1 MAGIEPKELLVA
13 ITTTAPD
20 PPNPVYTYTI
30 VVKVQSTITGQD
42 NRQYFVGV
50 VETPTLTVPPVT
62 GQTNLSETQP
72 GKTTSFTKPA
82 TNTGTS
88 PGVAPTETPGS
99 DPGPA
104 QQSNT
109 GPVIGAAIGCL
120 IAGAILGFL
129 IAFFIYK
136 KRSQRQ
142 SHYASRPTVVES
154 KVFELPTFDAPHPVA
169 VVEDKLSRFLLD
181 ASSDKEI
188 AAELRSLGT
197 LVQQHVENNYH
208 LKPVQADPRALAV
221 SLTQLGVTDSGS
233 VSPEMV
239 AKLSLDPRTRQVA
252 LQHVISQVLFTSI
265 DVNSRSRLSMLPAP
279 IAAFLQS
286 IPPLESGEKNN
297 ESLNQWRA
305 LSAFIL
311 HPSRSQRTPL
321 PTSTAAISPQASG
334 LADALDTFLAY
345 FVDENNRFQQKS
357 HLQAV
362 ITEYAKFGYV
372 LLSQPSEWRL
382 INNAGTA
389 HHSGPHGYSAVVCA
403 GLIKVALRDGAPTSS
418 PQQVVAP
425 TTVMI

>member
-1 MAGIEPKELLVA
+1 
-13 ITTTAPD
+13 
-20 PPNPVYTYTI
+20 
-30 VVKVQSTITGQD
+30 
-42 NRQYFVGV
+42 
-50 VETPTLTVPPVT
+50 
-62 GQTNLSETQP
+62 
-72 GKTTSFTKPA
+72 
-82 TNTGTS
+82 
-88 PGVAPTETPGS
+88 
-99 DPGPA
+99 
-104 QQSNT
+104 
-109 GPVIGAAIGCL
+109 AIGCL

-142 SHYASRPTVVES
+142 SHYASPPTVVES
-154 KVFELPTFDAPHPVA
+154 KAFDAPHPVA

-197 LVQQHVENNYH
+197 LIQQHVENNYH
-208 LKPVQADPRALAV
+208 LTPVQADPRALAV
-221 SLTQLGVTDSGS
+221 SLTQLGVTNSGN

-286 IPPLESGEKNN
+286 IPPLESGENNN
-297 ESLNQWRA
+297 EALSTALNQWRA

-321 PTSTAAISPQASG
+321 PTSSAAIAPQASG

-345 FVDENNRFQQKS
+345 FVAENNRFQQKS

-362 ITEYAKFGYV
+362 IIECAKFGYV

-382 INNAGTA
+382 VNNPGTT

-403 GLIKVALRDGAPTSS
+403 GLVKVALRDGTPTSS